1 MTRTKRDER
10 DRTLPI
16 TQATDLGAHENRI
29 VLAAGQL
36 ILRNGGVVR
45 SVDNWGVFA
54 LPRAVSKHQM
64 LHHNGHY
71 FAMRYDASTE
81 AQGIVRRTINL
92 DPRVIRSTSVK
103 LGDGK
108 LESLSRFGQIS
119 WTNSAQ

>member
-1 MTRTKRDER
+1 MRY
-10 DRTLPI
+10 
-16 TQATDLGAHENRI
+16 RI

-36 ILRNGGVVR
+36 VLRNGGVVR

-54 LPRAVSKHQM
+54 LPRAVSKAQQ

-81 AQGIVRRTINL
+81 AQGLVRTTMNL

-119 WTNSAQ
+119 WQNSWQ

>member
-1 MTRTKRDER
+1 M
-10 DRTLPI
+10 
-16 TQATDLGAHENRI
+16 
-29 VLAAGQL
+29 
-36 ILRNGGVVR
+36 LRNGGVVR

-54 LPRAVSKHQM
+54 LPRAVSKHQQM
-64 LHHNGHY
+64 HHNGHY

-81 AQGIVRRTINL
+81 AQGIVRSTMNL

-119 WTNSAQ
+119 WANSAQ